1 MFEELKQS
9 VISGNEQA
17 AVKLTKQLLDQ
28 GIDPHTVL
36 KEGLVAGMDV
46 VGARFKAYDMWLPE
60 VILAAKAM
68 KGATA
73 LLKPYL
79 EKSGGSMRLG
89 KIVIATV
96 EGDVHDIGKNLV
108 SMMLE
113 SAGFD
118 MADLGVNVKVAAIA
132 ETALKEKADIVGLSA
147 LLTTTMLAMKPA
159 IKAIRGAKAGVKVMV
174 GGAPITQEYANEAG
188 ADGFAPDALRAI
200 NLAKSLVGIEE
211 GGAHVENR
219 KGQ

>member
-1 MFEELKQS
+1 MFEEIQQA
-9 VISGNEQA
+9 VIGGNEELAVAKTQA
-17 AVKLTKQLLDQ
+17 ALDQ
-28 GIDPHTVL
+28 GTDPQQVL
-36 KEGLVAGMDV
+36 KQGLVAGMDV
-46 VGARFKAYDMWLPE
+46 VGARFKAYEMWLPE

-68 KGATA
+68 KASTA

-79 EKSGGSMRLG
+79 EKSGGAMKLG

-113 SAGFD
+113 SAGFE
-118 MADLGVNVKVAAIA
+118 MLDLGVNAKVSAIA
-132 ETALKEKADIVGLSA
+132 ATAVQQKAELVGLSA

-159 IKAIRGAKAGVKVMV
+159 VKAIREAGAQAKVMV
-174 GGAPITQEYANEAG
+174 GGAPITQEWAREAG

-200 NLAKSLVGIEE
+200 NLAKGLLGI
-211 GGAHVENR
+211 
-219 KGQ
+219 K

>member
-1 MFEELKQS
+1 MFEEIKQS
-9 VISGNEQA
+9 VISGDEQQA
-17 AVKLTKQLLDQ
+17 ARLTQQLLDQ
-28 GIDPHTVL
+28 GTDPNKVL

-46 VGARFKAYDMWLPE
+46 VGERFKAYEMWLPE
-60 VILAAKAM
+60 VIMAAKAM
-68 KGATA
+68 KSASA

-79 EKSGGSMRLG
+79 EKSGGAAKLG

-108 SMMLE
+108 SMMLD

-118 MADLGVNVKVAAIA
+118 MADLGVNAKVSAIA
-132 ETALKEKADIVGLSA
+132 EAAVKEEADIVGLSA

-159 IKAIRGAKAGVKVMV
+159 ITAIRKASGRAKVMV
-174 GGAPITQEYANEAG
+174 GGSPITQEFAAEAG

-200 NLAKSLVGIEE
+200 NLAKKLVGAEVSS
-211 GGAHVENR
+211 GS
-219 KGQ
+219 

>member
-1 MFEELKQS
+1 MFEEIKQAI
-9 VISGNEQA
+9 ISGNEAQ
-17 AVKLTKQLLDQ
+17 AVKLTQALLDRNTEPQ
-28 GIDPHTVL
+28 KVL
-36 KEGLVAGMDV
+36 SQGLVAGMDV
-46 VGARFKAYDMWLPE
+46 VGARFKAYEMWLPE

-68 KGATA
+68 KAATA

-79 EKSGGSMRLG
+79 EKSGGSMKLG

-118 MADLGVNVKVAAIA
+118 MVDLGVNAKVSAIA
-132 ETALKEKADIVGLSA
+132 EAAVKQEADLVGLSA

-159 IKAIRGAKAGVKVMV
+159 VKAIRGASAKVKVMV
-174 GGAPITQEYANEAG
+174 GGSPITQEWAKEAG

-200 NLAKSLVGIEE
+200 NLAKGLLGLE
-211 GGAHVENR
+211 G
-219 KGQ
+219 

>member
-1 MFEELKQS
+1 MFEEIKQAI
-9 VISGNEQA
+9 ISGNEAQ
-17 AVKLTKQLLDQ
+17 AVKLTQALLDRNTEPRKVLSQ
-28 GIDPHTVL
+28 GL
-36 KEGLVAGMDV
+36 MAGMDV
-46 VGARFKAYDMWLPE
+46 VGARFKAYEMWLPE

-68 KGATA
+68 KAATA

-79 EKSGGSMRLG
+79 EKSGGSMKLG

-118 MADLGVNVKVAAIA
+118 MVDLGVNAKVSAIA
-132 ETALKEKADIVGLSA
+132 EAAVKQGADLVGLSA

-159 IKAIRGAKAGVKVMV
+159 VKAIRGASSKVKVMV
-174 GGAPITQEYANEAG
+174 GGSPITQEWAKEAG

-200 NLAKSLVGIEE
+200 NLAKGLLGLES
-211 GGAHVENR
+211 
-219 KGQ
+219 

>member
-1 MFEELKQS
+1 MFEEIKQAI
-9 VISGNEQA
+9 ISGNEAQ
-17 AVKLTKQLLDQ
+17 AVKLTQALLDRNTEPQ
-28 GIDPHTVL
+28 KVL

-46 VGARFKAYDMWLPE
+46 VGARFKAYEMWLPE

-68 KGATA
+68 KAATA

-79 EKSGGSMRLG
+79 EKSGGSMKLG

-113 SAGFD
+113 AAGFD
-118 MADLGVNVKVAAIA
+118 MVDLGVNAKVSAIA
-132 ETALKEKADIVGLSA
+132 EAAVQQEADLGGLSA
-147 LLTTTMLAMKPA
+147 LLTTTMMAMKPA
-159 IKAIRGAKAGVKVMV
+159 VKAIRAASAKVKVMV
-174 GGAPITQEYANEAG
+174 GGSPITQEWAKEAG

-200 NLAKSLVGIEE
+200 NLAKGLLGLES
-211 GGAHVENR
+211 
-219 KGQ
+219 

>member
-1 MFEELKQS
+1 MFEEIQQA
-9 VISGNEQA
+9 VITGNEEL
-17 AVKLTKQLLDQ
+17 AVKKTQALLDQ
-28 GIDPHTVL
+28 GIDPQRVL

-46 VGARFKAYDMWLPE
+46 VGARFKAYEMWLPE

-68 KGATA
+68 KAATS

-79 EKSGGSMRLG
+79 EKSGGAMKLG

-113 SAGFD
+113 SAGFE
-118 MADLGVNVKVAAIA
+118 MLDLGVNAKVSAIA
-132 ETALKEKADIVGLSA
+132 ATAVQQKADLVGLSA

-159 IKAIRGAKAGVKVMV
+159 IKAIRGAGAQVKVMV
-174 GGAPITQEYANEAG
+174 GGAPITQEWAKEAG

-200 NLAKSLVGIEE
+200 NLAKSLLGLS
-211 GGAHVENR
+211 
-219 KGQ
+219 

>member
-1 MFEELKQS
+1 MFEEIKQS
-9 VISGNEQA
+9 VITGDEEKA
-17 AVKLTKQLLDQ
+17 PKLTQQLLEQ
-28 GIDPHTVL
+28 GVDPQKVL

-46 VGARFKAYDMWLPE
+46 VGARFKAYEMWLPE
-60 VILAAKAM
+60 VIMAAKAM
-68 KGATA
+68 KAATA

-79 EKSGGSMRLG
+79 EKSGGAMKLG

-118 MADLGVNVKVAAIA
+118 MADLGVNAKVSEIA
-132 ETALKEKADIVGLSA
+132 EAAVRQEADIVGLSA

-159 IKAIRGAKAGVKVMV
+159 IQAIRGANGQVKVMV
-174 GGAPITQEYANEAG
+174 GGSPITQEFAREVG

-200 NLAKSLVGIEE
+200 NLAKNLM
-211 GGAHVENR
+211 GAPASA
-219 KGQ
+219 G

>member
-1 MFEELKQS
+1 MFEEIKQC
-9 VISGNEQA
+9 VISGDEQR
-17 AVKLTKQLLDQ
+17 AVQLTQRLLDQ
-28 GIDPHTVL
+28 GNDPHKVL

-46 VGARFKAYDMWLPE
+46 VGARFKAYDLWLPE

-68 KGATA
+68 KAATA
-73 LLKPYL
+73 LLKPHL
-79 EKSGGSMRLG
+79 EKSGGVMKLG

-113 SAGFD
+113 SVGFD

-132 ETALKEKADIVGLSA
+132 EAAVKEKADIVGLSA
-147 LLTTTMLAMKPA
+147 LLTTTMLGMKPA
-159 IKAIRGAKAGVKVMV
+159 IKAIRGGNARVKVMV
-174 GGAPITQEYANEAG
+174 GGSPITQEYANEAG

-200 NLAKSLVGIEE
+200 TLARNLMGLKVTAG
-211 GGAHVENR
+211 
-219 KGQ
+219 

>member
-1 MFEELKQS
+1 MFEEIKQAI
-9 VISGNEQA
+9 ISGNEAQ
-17 AVKLTKQLLDQ
+17 AVKLTQALLDRNTEPQ
-28 GIDPHTVL
+28 KVL
-36 KEGLVAGMDV
+36 SQGLVAGMDV
-46 VGARFKAYDMWLPE
+46 VGARFKAYEMWLPE

-68 KGATA
+68 KAATA

-79 EKSGGSMRLG
+79 EKSGGSMKLG

-118 MADLGVNVKVAAIA
+118 MVDLGVNAKVSAIA
-132 ETALKEKADIVGLSA
+132 EAAVKQEADLVGLSA

-159 IKAIRGAKAGVKVMV
+159 VKAIRGASSKVKVMV
-174 GGAPITQEYANEAG
+174 GGSPITQEWAKEAG

-200 NLAKSLVGIEE
+200 NLAKGLLGLES
-211 GGAHVENR
+211 
-219 KGQ
+219 

>member
-1 MFEELKQS
+1 MFEEIKQAI
-9 VISGNEQA
+9 ISGNEAQ
-17 AVKLTKQLLDQ
+17 AVKLTQAALDRNTEPQ
-28 GIDPHTVL
+28 KVL

-46 VGARFKAYDMWLPE
+46 VGARFKAYEMWLPE

-68 KGATA
+68 KAATA

-79 EKSGGSMRLG
+79 EKSGGSMKLG

-118 MADLGVNVKVAAIA
+118 MVDLGVNAKVSAIA
-132 ETALKEKADIVGLSA
+132 EAAVTQQADLVGLSA

-159 IKAIRGAKAGVKVMV
+159 VKAIRAASAKVKVMV
-174 GGAPITQEYANEAG
+174 GGSPITQEWAKEAG

-200 NLAKSLVGIEE
+200 NLAKGLLGLDVAAG
-211 GGAHVENR
+211 
-219 KGQ
+219 

>member
-1 MFEELKQS
+1 MFEEIKQS
-9 VISGNEQA
+9 VITGDEEKA
-17 AVKLTKQLLDQ
+17 PKLTQQLLEQ
-28 GIDPHTVL
+28 GVDPQKVL

-46 VGARFKAYDMWLPE
+46 VGARFKAYEMWLPE
-60 VILAAKAM
+60 VIMAAKAM
-68 KGATA
+68 KAATA

-79 EKSGGSMRLG
+79 EKSGGAMKLG

-108 SMMLE
+108 SMMLD

-118 MADLGVNVKVAAIA
+118 MADLGVNAKVSEIA
-132 ETALKEKADIVGLSA
+132 EAAVRQEADIVGLSA

-159 IKAIRGAKAGVKVMV
+159 IQAIRGANGQVKVMV
-174 GGAPITQEYANEAG
+174 GGSPITQEFAREVG

-200 NLAKSLVGIEE
+200 NLAKNLM
-211 GGAHVENR
+211 GAPASA
-219 KGQ
+219 G

>member
-1 MFEELKQS
+1 MFEEIKQA
-9 VISGNEQA
+9 VISGNEAQA
-17 AVKLTKQLLDQ
+17 VEQTRKLLDQ
-28 GIDPHTVL
+28 GTDPQRVL

-46 VGARFKAYDMWLPE
+46 VGARFKAYEMWLPE

-68 KGATA
+68 KAATA

-79 EKSGGSMRLG
+79 EKSGGSMKLG
-89 KIVIATV
+89 RIVIATV

-118 MADLGVNVKVAAIA
+118 MIDLGVNAKVSAIA
-132 ETALKEKADIVGLSA
+132 AAAVQQKADLVGLSA

-159 IKAIRGAKAGVKVMV
+159 IKAIRGAGAQVKVMV
-174 GGAPITQEYANEAG
+174 GGSPITKEWAKEAG

-200 NLAKSLVGIEE
+200 NLAKSLLGLS
-211 GGAHVENR
+211 
-219 KGQ
+219 

>member
-1 MFEELKQS
+1 
-9 VISGNEQA
+9 
-17 AVKLTKQLLDQ
+17 
-28 GIDPHTVL
+28 
-36 KEGLVAGMDV
+36 
-46 VGARFKAYDMWLPE
+46 MWLPE

-68 KGATA
+68 KAATA

-79 EKSGGSMRLG
+79 EKSGGSMKLG

-113 SAGFD
+113 AAGFE
-118 MADLGVNVKVAAIA
+118 MIDLGVNAKVSAIA
-132 ETALKEKADIVGLSA
+132 EAAVHKKADLVGLSA

-159 IKAIRGAKAGVKVMV
+159 VKAIRAASPQVKVMV
-174 GGAPITQEYANEAG
+174 GGSPITQEWAKEAG

-200 NLAKSLVGIEE
+200 NLAKGLLNI
-211 GGAHVENR
+211 R
-219 KGQ
+219 

>member
-1 MFEELKQS
+1 MFEEIQQS
-9 VISGNEQA
+9 VITGDEEKA
-17 AVKLTKQLLDQ
+17 AKLTRQLLEQ
-28 GIDPHTVL
+28 GADPQKVL

-46 VGARFKAYDMWLPE
+46 VGARFKAYEMWLPE
-60 VILAAKAM
+60 VIMAAKAM
-68 KGATA
+68 KAATA

-79 EKSGGSMRLG
+79 EKSGGAMKLG

-118 MADLGVNVKVAAIA
+118 MADLGVNAKVSEIA
-132 ETALKEKADIVGLSA
+132 EAAVKEKADIVGLSA

-159 IKAIRGAKAGVKVMV
+159 IEAIRKSNSQVKIMV
-174 GGAPITQEYANEAG
+174 GGSPITQEFAREVG

-200 NLAKSLVGIEE
+200 NLAKSLM
-211 GGAHVENR
+211 GAPTATS
-219 KGQ
+219 

>member
-1 MFEELKQS
+1 MFEEIKQAI
-9 VISGNEQA
+9 ISGNEAQ
-17 AVKLTKQLLDQ
+17 AVKLTQALLDRNIEPQ
-28 GIDPHTVL
+28 KVL

-46 VGARFKAYDMWLPE
+46 VGARFKAYEMWLPE

-68 KGATA
+68 KAATA

-79 EKSGGSMRLG
+79 EKSGGSMKLG
-89 KIVIATV
+89 RIVIATV

-118 MADLGVNVKVAAIA
+118 MVDLGVNAKVSAIA
-132 ETALKEKADIVGLSA
+132 EAAVKQEADLVGLSA

-159 IKAIRGAKAGVKVMV
+159 VKAIRGASAKVKVMV
-174 GGAPITQEYANEAG
+174 GGSPITQEWAKEAG

-200 NLAKSLVGIEE
+200 NLAKGLLGLQ
-211 GGAHVENR
+211 G
-219 KGQ
+219 

>member
-1 MFEELKQS
+1 MFEEIKQAI
-9 VISGNEQA
+9 ISGNEAQ
-17 AVKLTKQLLDQ
+17 AVKLTQAALDRNTEPQ
-28 GIDPHTVL
+28 KVL

-46 VGARFKAYDMWLPE
+46 VGARFKAYEMWLPE

-68 KGATA
+68 KAATA

-118 MADLGVNVKVAAIA
+118 MVDLGVNAKVSAIA
-132 ETALKEKADIVGLSA
+132 EAAVKQEADLVGLSA

-159 IKAIRGAKAGVKVMV
+159 IQAIRGAGAQAKVMV
-174 GGAPITQEYANEAG
+174 GGAPITQEWAREAG

-200 NLAKSLVGIEE
+200 NLAKSLLGI
-211 GGAHVENR
+211 
-219 KGQ
+219 K

>member
-1 MFEELKQS
+1 MFEEIQQA
-9 VISGNEQA
+9 VITGNEEQ
-17 AVKLTKQLLDQ
+17 AVKKTQALLDQ
-28 GIDPHTVL
+28 GADPQKVL

-46 VGARFKAYDMWLPE
+46 VGARFKAYEMWLPE

-68 KGATA
+68 KAATA

-79 EKSGGSMRLG
+79 EKSGGSLRLG
-89 KIVIATV
+89 RIVIATV

-113 SAGFD
+113 SAGFE
-118 MADLGVNVKVAAIA
+118 MIDLGVNAKVSAIA
-132 ETALKEKADIVGLSA
+132 EAAVQQKAELVGLSA

-159 IKAIRGAKAGVKVMV
+159 VKAIRAASPQVKVMV
-174 GGAPITQEYANEAG
+174 GGSPITQEWAREAG

-200 NLAKSLVGIEE
+200 NLAKGLLGRS
-211 GGAHVENR
+211 
-219 KGQ
+219 

>member
-1 MFEELKQS
+1 MFEEIKQA
-9 VISGNEQA
+9 IITGNEAQ
-17 AVKLTKQLLDQ
+17 AVKLTQALLDRNTEPQ
-28 GIDPHTVL
+28 KVL
-36 KEGLVAGMDV
+36 SQGLVAGMDV
-46 VGARFKAYDMWLPE
+46 VGARFKAYEMWLPE

-68 KGATA
+68 KAATA

-79 EKSGGSMRLG
+79 EKSGGSMKLG

-118 MADLGVNVKVAAIA
+118 MVDLGVNAKVSAIA
-132 ETALKEKADIVGLSA
+132 EAAVKQEADLVGLSA

-159 IKAIRGAKAGVKVMV
+159 VKAIRGASAKVKVMV
-174 GGAPITQEYANEAG
+174 GGSPITQEWAKEAG

-200 NLAKSLVGIEE
+200 NLAKGLLGLE
-211 GGAHVENR
+211 G
-219 KGQ
+219 

>member
-1 MFEELKQS
+1 MFEELKTS
-9 VISGNEQA
+9 VISGEEEQA
-17 AVKLTKQLLDQ
+17 VALTKRLLDQ
-28 GIDPHTVL
+28 GIDPQKVL

-46 VGARFKAYDMWLPE
+46 VGARFKAYEMWLPE

-68 KGATA
+68 KAATA

-79 EKSGGSMRLG
+79 EKSGDSMKLG

-113 SAGFD
+113 SAGFE
-118 MADLGVNVKVAAIA
+118 MADLGVNAKVSAIA
-132 ETALKEKADIVGLSA
+132 EAAVKEKADIVGLSA

-159 IKAIRGAKAGVKVMV
+159 IKAIRGASSQVKVMV
-174 GGAPITQEYANEAG
+174 GGSPITQEYAREVE

-200 NLAKSLVGIEE
+200 NLAKTLVGSEVSA
-211 GGAHVENR
+211 G
-219 KGQ
+219 

>member
-1 MFEELKQS
+1 MFEEIQQA
-9 VISGNEQA
+9 VITGNEEL
-17 AVKLTKQLLDQ
+17 AVKKTQALLDQ
-28 GIDPHTVL
+28 GIDPQRVL

-46 VGARFKAYDMWLPE
+46 VGARFKAYEMWLPE

-68 KGATA
+68 KAATS

-79 EKSGGSMRLG
+79 EKSGGAMKLG

-113 SAGFD
+113 SAGFE
-118 MADLGVNVKVAAIA
+118 MLDLGVNAKVSAIA
-132 ETALKEKADIVGLSA
+132 ATAVQQKADLVGLSA

-159 IKAIRGAKAGVKVMV
+159 IKAIRGAGAQVKVMV
-174 GGAPITQEYANEAG
+174 GGAPITQEWAREAG

-200 NLAKSLVGIEE
+200 NLAKGLLGLS
-211 GGAHVENR
+211 
-219 KGQ
+219 

>member
-1 MFEELKQS
+1 MFEEIKQAI
-9 VISGNEQA
+9 ISGNEAQ
-17 AVKLTKQLLDQ
+17 AVKLTQALLDRNTEPQ
-28 GIDPHTVL
+28 KVL

-46 VGARFKAYDMWLPE
+46 VGARFKAYEMWLPE

-68 KGATA
+68 KAATS

-79 EKSGGSMRLG
+79 EKSGGSMKLG

-118 MADLGVNVKVAAIA
+118 MVDLGVNAKVSAIA
-132 ETALKEKADIVGLSA
+132 EAAVKQEADLVGLSA

-159 IKAIRGAKAGVKVMV
+159 VKAIRAASAKVKVMV
-174 GGAPITQEYANEAG
+174 GGSPITQEWAKEAG

-200 NLAKSLVGIEE
+200 NLAKGLLGLDVAAG
-211 GGAHVENR
+211 
-219 KGQ
+219 

>member
-1 MFEELKQS
+1 MFEEIQQA
-9 VISGNEQA
+9 VITGNEEQ
-17 AVKLTKQLLDQ
+17 AVKKTQALLDQ
-28 GIDPHTVL
+28 GADPQKVL

-46 VGARFKAYDMWLPE
+46 VGARFKAYEMWLPE

-68 KGATA
+68 KAATA

-79 EKSGGSMRLG
+79 EKSGGSLKLG
-89 KIVIATV
+89 RIVIATV

-113 SAGFD
+113 SAGFE
-118 MADLGVNVKVAAIA
+118 MIDLGVNAKVSAIA
-132 ETALKEKADIVGLSA
+132 EAAVQKQAELVGLSA

-159 IKAIRGAKAGVKVMV
+159 VKAIRAASPQVKVMV
-174 GGAPITQEYANEAG
+174 GGSPITQEWAREAG

-200 NLAKSLVGIEE
+200 NLAKGLLGI
-211 GGAHVENR
+211 
-219 KGQ
+219 K

>member
-1 MFEELKQS
+1 MFEEIKQAI
-9 VISGNEQA
+9 ISGNEAQ
-17 AVKLTKQLLDQ
+17 AVKLTQALLDRNTEPQ
-28 GIDPHTVL
+28 KVL

-46 VGARFKAYDMWLPE
+46 VGARFKAYEMWLPE

-68 KGATA
+68 KAATA

-79 EKSGGSMRLG
+79 EKSGGSMKLG

-118 MADLGVNVKVAAIA
+118 MVDLGVNAKVSAIA
-132 ETALKEKADIVGLSA
+132 EAAVRQEADLVGLSA

-159 IKAIRGAKAGVKVMV
+159 VKAIRAASAKLKVMV
-174 GGAPITQEYANEAG
+174 GGSPITQEWAKEAG
-188 ADGFAPDALRAI
+188 AVGFAPDALRAI
-200 NLAKSLVGIEE
+200 NLAKGLLGIY
-211 GGAHVENR
+211 
-219 KGQ
+219 

>member
-1 MFEELKQS
+1 MFEEIQQA
-9 VISGNEQA
+9 VITGNEEL
-17 AVKLTKQLLDQ
+17 AVKTTQALLDQ
-28 GIDPHTVL
+28 GIDPQRVL

-46 VGARFKAYDMWLPE
+46 VGARFKAYEMWLPE

-68 KGATA
+68 KAATS

-79 EKSGGSMRLG
+79 EKSGGAMKLG

-113 SAGFD
+113 SAGFE
-118 MADLGVNVKVAAIA
+118 MLDLGVNAKVSAIA
-132 ETALKEKADIVGLSA
+132 ATAVQQKADLVGLSA

-159 IKAIRGAKAGVKVMV
+159 IKAIRGAAAQVKVMV
-174 GGAPITQEYANEAG
+174 GGAPITQEWAREAG

-200 NLAKSLVGIEE
+200 NLAKGLLGLS
-211 GGAHVENR
+211 
-219 KGQ
+219 

>member
-1 MFEELKQS
+1 MFEEIKQA
-9 VISGNEQA
+9 IITGNEAQ
-17 AVKLTKQLLDQ
+17 AVKLTQALLDQ
-28 GIDPHTVL
+28 KTEPQKVL

-46 VGARFKAYDMWLPE
+46 VGARFKAYEMWLPE

-68 KGATA
+68 KAATA

-79 EKSGGSMRLG
+79 EKSGGSMKLG

-118 MADLGVNVKVAAIA
+118 MVDLGVNAKVSAIA
-132 ETALKEKADIVGLSA
+132 EAAVKQQADLVGLSA

-159 IKAIRGAKAGVKVMV
+159 VKAIRAASAKVKVMV
-174 GGAPITQEYANEAG
+174 GGSPITQEWAKEAG

-200 NLAKSLVGIEE
+200 NLAKGLLGLQ
-211 GGAHVENR
+211 G
-219 KGQ
+219 

>member
-1 MFEELKQS
+1 MFEEIQQA
-9 VISGNEQA
+9 VITGNEELAVRHTQA
-17 AVKLTKQLLDQ
+17 LLDQ
-28 GIDPHTVL
+28 GNDPQQLL

-46 VGARFKAYDMWLPE
+46 VGARFKAYEMWLPE

-68 KGATA
+68 KAATA

-79 EKSGGSMRLG
+79 EKSGGGLKLG
-89 KIVIATV
+89 RIVIATV

-113 SAGFD
+113 AAGFE
-118 MADLGVNVKVAAIA
+118 MADLGVNVKVSAIA
-132 ETALKEKADIVGLSA
+132 EAAARQKADLVGLSA

-159 IKAIRGAKAGVKVMV
+159 VKAIRGASPKVKVMV
-174 GGAPITQEYANEAG
+174 GGSPITQEWAREAG

-200 NLAKSLVGIEE
+200 GLAKGLLGLS
-211 GGAHVENR
+211 
-219 KGQ
+219 

>member
-1 MFEELKQS
+1 MFEEIKQAI
-9 VISGNEQA
+9 ISGNEAQ
-17 AVKLTKQLLDQ
+17 AVKLTQALLDQ
-28 GIDPHTVL
+28 GTEPQKVL

-46 VGARFKAYDMWLPE
+46 VGARFKAYEMWLPE

-68 KGATA
+68 KAATA

-79 EKSGGSMRLG
+79 EKSGGSMKLG

-118 MADLGVNVKVAAIA
+118 MVDLGVNAKVSAIA
-132 ETALKEKADIVGLSA
+132 EAAVTQQADLVGLSA

-159 IKAIRGAKAGVKVMV
+159 VKAIRAASAKVKVMV
-174 GGAPITQEYANEAG
+174 GGSPITQEWAKEAG

-200 NLAKSLVGIEE
+200 NLAKGLLGLDVAAG
-211 GGAHVENR
+211 
-219 KGQ
+219 

>member
-1 MFEELKQS
+1 MFEEIQQA
-9 VISGNEQA
+9 VITGNEEQ
-17 AVKLTKQLLDQ
+17 AVKKTQALLDQ
-28 GIDPHTVL
+28 GADPQKVL

-46 VGARFKAYDMWLPE
+46 VGARFKAYEMWLPE

-68 KGATA
+68 KAATA

-79 EKSGGSMRLG
+79 EKSGGSLRLG
-89 KIVIATV
+89 RIVIATV

-113 SAGFD
+113 SAGFE
-118 MADLGVNVKVAAIA
+118 MIDLGVNAKVSAIA
-132 ETALKEKADIVGLSA
+132 EAAVQKRAELVGLSA

-159 IKAIRGAKAGVKVMV
+159 VKAIRAASPQVKVMV
-174 GGAPITQEYANEAG
+174 GGSPITQEWAREAG

-200 NLAKSLVGIEE
+200 NLAKGLLGRS
-211 GGAHVENR
+211 
-219 KGQ
+219 

>member
-1 MFEELKQS
+1 MFEEIKQAI
-9 VISGNEQA
+9 ISGNEAQ
-17 AVKLTKQLLDQ
+17 AVKLTQSLLDQ
-28 GIDPHTVL
+28 GTEPQKIL
-36 KEGLVAGMDV
+36 SQGLVAGMDV
-46 VGARFKAYDMWLPE
+46 VGARFKAYEMGLPE

-68 KGATA
+68 KAATG

-79 EKSGGSMRLG
+79 EKSGGSMKLG

-118 MADLGVNVKVAAIA
+118 MVDLGVNAKVSAIA
-132 ETALKEKADIVGLSA
+132 EAAVKQEADLVGLSA

-159 IKAIRGAKAGVKVMV
+159 VKAIRGASAKVKVMV
-174 GGAPITQEYANEAG
+174 GGSPITQEWAKEAG

-200 NLAKSLVGIEE
+200 NLAKSLLGLETAR
-211 GGAHVENR
+211 G
-219 KGQ
+219 

>member
-1 MFEELKQS
+1 MFEEIKQA
-9 VISGNEQA
+9 IITGNEAQ
-17 AVKLTKQLLDQ
+17 AVKLTQALLDRNTEPQ
-28 GIDPHTVL
+28 KVL

-46 VGARFKAYDMWLPE
+46 VGARFKAYEMWLPE

-68 KGATA
+68 KAATG

-79 EKSGGSMRLG
+79 EKSGGSMKLG
-89 KIVIATV
+89 RIVIATV

-118 MADLGVNVKVAAIA
+118 MVDLGVNAKVSAIA
-132 ETALKEKADIVGLSA
+132 EAAVKQEADLVGLSA

-159 IKAIRGAKAGVKVMV
+159 VKAIRGASAKVKVMV
-174 GGAPITQEYANEAG
+174 GGSPITQEWAKEAG

-200 NLAKSLVGIEE
+200 NLAKGLLGLE
-211 GGAHVENR
+211 G
-219 KGQ
+219 

>member
-1 MFEELKQS
+1 MFEEIKQAI
-9 VISGNEQA
+9 ISGNEAQ
-17 AVKLTKQLLDQ
+17 AVKLTQALLDRNTEPQ
-28 GIDPHTVL
+28 KVL

-46 VGARFKAYDMWLPE
+46 VGARFKAYEMWLPE

-68 KGATA
+68 KAATA

-79 EKSGGSMRLG
+79 EKSGGSMKLG

-118 MADLGVNVKVAAIA
+118 MVDLGVNAKVSAIA
-132 ETALKEKADIVGLSA
+132 EAAVKQEADLVGLSA

-159 IKAIRGAKAGVKVMV
+159 VKAIRGASAKVKVMV
-174 GGAPITQEYANEAG
+174 GGSPITQEWAKEAG

-200 NLAKSLVGIEE
+200 NLAKGLLGLE
-211 GGAHVENR
+211 G
-219 KGQ
+219 